1 MYNVIQNICN
11 AKHIYVRN
19 SIFDMNSP
27 KEMIDKTKLSI
38 HTCGDSVYNPCE
50 KYNKECDN
58 FYNNVE
64 VYGLPKGKLTIL
76 QDYGNGDYE
85 DENFETISDLILF
98 GGIDSPSL
106 GYYDGYLCYIVCD
119 RDNMQI
125 YKICK
130 HEPININDVRQKRP
144 FSCAFGFDK
153 NDENKNKRL
162 KFEYNINFVKTEG
175 EGENWNINYY
185 NEHNIVDI
193 EEEITY
199 SQIICPK
206 QFNETIEAISYN
218 TLKNVTG
225 NEMLDY
231 ISDSML
237 VSLGFSYDSST
248 NTWSYKD
255 IIIKE
260 EVYDFYNRF
269 FYLIENDDEKPKP
282 IFTSKDIPLTKEL
295 KNKLKIY
302 KMS

>member
-1 MYNVIQNICN
+1 MYNVIHSICN

-50 KYNKECDN
+50 KYKEECDI
-58 FYNNVE
+58 FYNNVD
-64 VYGLPKGKLTIL
+64 VYGLPKGKLTVL
-76 QDYGNGDYE
+76 QDYGNEDYE
-85 DENFETISDLILF
+85 DENFEPISDVILF
-98 GGIDSPSL
+98 GGIESPSL
-106 GYYDGYLCYIVCD
+106 GHYDGYLCYIVCD

-153 NDENKNKRL
+153 NDESKDKKL
-162 KFEYNINFVKTEG
+162 KFEYEINFVKTKG
-175 EGENWNINYY
+175 EGKDWNISYY

-193 EEEITY
+193 EEDIIY
-199 SQIICPK
+199 SQIFCPK
-206 QFNETIEAISYN
+206 QINKTIDAISYN
-218 TLKNVTG
+218 TLKNISG
-225 NEMLDY
+225 DEMLDY

-248 NTWSYKD
+248 NTWTYKD

-260 EVYDFYNRF
+260 EFLDFYNRF
-269 FYLIENDDEKPKP
+269 FYLIENDAEKPKP

-295 KNKLKIY
+295 ENKLKEY
-302 KMS
+302 KMA